1 MKKYKGLLAIVAA
14 GMLALTACGS
24 DSKSSNTSAV
34 ESSEATVT
42 YEDGNYKGKSATYG
56 TEDDLD
62 SGYGIV
68 NFTVSNG
75 KITECTFQTYEL
87 DGTLKDE
94 SYYTA
99 ADLDSNQ
106 KRNAR
111 TAVEACVEYANALI
125 ASQNISDV
133 DCIAGATINF
143 NQFVNAVERAL
154 KAGPIS
160 TE

>member
-1 MKKYKGLLAIVAA
+1 MKKIKGLLAIVAS
-14 GMLALTACGS
+14 GMLALASCGS
-24 DSKSSNTSAV
+24 DSKSSTEAL

-42 YEDGNYKGKSATYG
+42 YEDGTYRGKSSTYG
-56 TEDDLD
+56 TDDDVD

-68 NFTVSNG
+68 TFTISGGV
-75 KITECTFQTYEL
+75 ITECTFQTYKL

-94 SYYTA
+94 SYYNNA
-99 ADLDSNQ
+99 ELDSNQ
-106 KRNAR
+106 KRNAK

-125 ASQNISDV
+125 AAQNISDV

-143 NQFVNAVERAL
+143 NQFVNAVEKAL
-154 KAGPIS
+154 KAGPVY